1 MNIIH
6 ATDSNFDDS
15 VKEGFVLVDFYA
27 GWCGPCKML
36 APILEEY
43 ANETNDV
50 KVVKVNVEEA
60 PNTANNYQIMSIPTL
75 VLFKDGNIDS
85 TKQGFQTKDM
95 LKTWVDERK

>member
-1 MNIIH
+1 
-6 ATDSNFDDS
+6 
-15 VKEGFVLVDFYA
+15 
-27 GWCGPCKML
+27 
-36 APILEEY
+36 
-43 ANETNDV
+43 
-50 KVVKVNVEEA
+50 